1 MDDEARKLIKD
12 IILKGTTQEKIALF
26 SFNYQDSLEKLIKKF
41 QLFSKANYIRFFKG
55 NDAPFHYRMVENL
68 AKSYRGENY
77 INLAFRGSSK
87 TSLAK
92 LFLVFVILNDR
103 DKIRKYIKVLS
114 RDIKNSKQI
123 VTDVFNMCLDV
134 QYIYGD
140 VFEKEGEKKR
150 EERMDS
156 FTLKSGVKLT
166 AGSVG
171 QAQRGHIQDAYR
183 PDWLWF
189 EDIEDRESISSQ
201 VITEGIIAR
210 CDEAI
215 IGLDK
220 QGSWFVTGN
229 YISENGTIQ
238 WFLDKKNKIEQIT
251 PILDV
256 TLKPTWD
263 IYSITDVEKIKQDA
277 EDFYG
282 EYMCDPSRSEGKF
295 FDIDRIDN
303 DLKAIREPK
312 QVRDDINY
320 WNGYLMHHR
329 YGIGADTGEGVGLD
343 SSALAM
349 FDFVTGDLVATYHSN
364 IIKPELFA
372 YTIAKLGNEYGK
384 CVAAPEI
391 NNMSGGIVIVTLK
404 NIYENIY
411 QAVDRTRL
419 KEIESQ
425 KLGWHTNSRTKP
437 QMFMDFRRDYN
448 DGIVHIYDKNVLK
461 EMKSYNNSDII
472 ENPNSM
478 VTRHFDLLT
487 AVVIAWQLRNVL
499 REPKTAVVQYH
510 N

>member
-1 MDDEARKLIKD
+1 MNEDSRQLIKD
-12 IILKGTTQEKIALF
+12 IITKGIPQEKIILF
-26 SFNYQDSLEKLIKKF
+26 RFNKDDSNEKVYKKF
-41 QLFSKANYIRFFKG
+41 QLFAKSNYIRFFKG
-55 NDAPFHYRMVENL
+55 VDAPFHQEMVMNFIR
-68 AKSYRGENY
+68 SYRGENY

-92 LFLVFVILNDR
+92 LFLVFAILNDT
-103 DKIRKYIKVLS
+103 DKSRKYIKVLS

-134 QYIYGD
+134 QGIYGD
-140 VFEKEGEKKR
+140 VFEREGEKKR

-215 IGLDK
+215 LGLDK
-220 QGSWFVTGN
+220 QGNLFVTGN
-229 YISENGTIQ
+229 YISENGVIQ
-238 WFLDKKNKIEQIT
+238 WFLEKKDYIVQVV
-251 PILDV
+251 PILINEG
-256 TLKPTWD
+256 PSWS
-263 IYSITDVEKIKQDA
+263 IYSLTEIEKLKQNS

-282 EYMCDPSRSEGKF
+282 EYMCDPARSEGKF
-295 FDIDRIDN
+295 FDIDRIES
-303 DLKAIREPK
+303 DLKAVREPQ
-312 QVRDDINY
+312 QVRDGINY

-349 FDFVTGDLVATYHSN
+349 FDFTTGELTATYHSN
-364 IIKPELFA
+364 EIKPELFA
-372 YTIAKLGNEYGK
+372 YTIAKLGEAFGK
-384 CVAAPEI
+384 CVVAPEI

-419 KEIESQ
+419 KEVESQ

-448 DGIVHIYDKNVLK
+448 DGIVHIHDKQVLK
-461 EMKSYNNSDII
+461 EMKSYQNVDIT
-472 ENPNSM
+472 ENPNSNI
-478 VTRHFDLLT
+478 TRHFDLLT
-487 AVVIAWQLRNVL
+487 AVVIAWQMKSVL
-499 REPKTAVVQYH
+499 KEDKIGKVQYH
-510 N
+510 L

>member
-1 MDDEARKLIKD
+1 MEKQEAKEYIKN
-12 IILKGTTQEKIALF
+12 IIFNGTIGEKIALF
-26 SFNYQDSLEKLIKKF
+26 SFTKENSNEKIYKKF
-41 QLFSKANYIRFFKG
+41 QLFVKSNFIRFFKG
-55 NDAPFHYRMVENL
+55 EDAPFHQEMVMNFIR
-68 AKSYRGENY
+68 SYKGENF

-92 LFLVFVILNDR
+92 LFLVFVILNDT
-103 DKIRKYIKVLS
+103 DKTRKYIKVLS

-156 FTLKSGVKLT
+156 FTMKGGVKVT

-171 QAQRGHIQDAYR
+171 QTQRGHIQDAYR

-215 IGLDK
+215 VGLDR
-220 QGSWFVTGN
+220 QGNWFVTGN
-229 YISENGTIQ
+229 YISENGSIQ
-238 WFLDKKNKIEQIT
+238 WFVDKKNRILQIT
-251 PILDV
+251 PILINE
-256 TLKPTWD
+256 LPSWS
-263 IYSITDVEKIKQDA
+263 IYSLAEIEKIKQDA

-282 EYMCDPSRSEGKF
+282 EYMCDPARSEGKF
-295 FDIDRIDN
+295 FDIDRIEN

-312 QVRDDINY
+312 QLRDEVKY

-343 SSALAM
+343 SSALAV
-349 FDFVTGDLVATYHSN
+349 FDFVTGELVATYHSN
-364 IIKPELFA
+364 VIKPELFA
-372 YTIAKLGNEYGK
+372 YTIAKVGQEFGN
-384 CVAAPEI
+384 CVTAPEI

-404 NIYENIY
+404 NIYQNIF
-411 QAVDRTRL
+411 QATDRTKI

-425 KLGWHTNSRTKP
+425 KLGWHTNSRSKP

-448 DGIVHIYDKNVLK
+448 DGIIHIFDKQVLK

-487 AVVIAWQLRNVL
+487 AVVIAWQMRNEI

>member
-1 MDDEARKLIKD
+1 MDEARQIIKD
-12 IILKGTTQEKIALF
+12 IIVKGTREEKIALF
-26 SFNYQDSLEKLIKKF
+26 SFNKNDSNEKVYKKF
-41 QLFSKANYIRFFKG
+41 QLFSKSNYIRFFKG
-55 NDAPFHYRMVENL
+55 QDAPFHQEMVMNFIR
-68 AKSYRGENY
+68 SYRGENY

-92 LFLVFVILNDR
+92 LFLVFVILNDT
-103 DKIRKYIKVLS
+103 DKSRKYIKVLS

-134 QYIYGD
+134 QHIYGD

-229 YISENGTIQ
+229 YISENGSIQ
-238 WFLDKKNKIEQIT
+238 WFLDKKNKIEQVT
-251 PILDV
+251 PILENEQPSWV
-256 TLKPTWD
+256 VYTLQD
-263 IYSITDVEKIKQDA
+263 IEKIKQDA

-282 EYMCDPSRSEGKF
+282 EYMCDPARSEGKF
-295 FDIDRIDN
+295 FDIDCIEN
-303 DLKAIREPK
+303 DLKICKEPILVK
-312 QVRDDINY
+312 SNTKY
-320 WNGYLMHHR
+320 WFNRVVHHR
-329 YGIGADTGEGVGLD
+329 YGIGADTGEGVMLD
-343 SSALAM
+343 SSADAG
-349 FDFVTGDLVATYHSN
+349 FDFTTGDLVFTYHSN
-364 IIKPELFA
+364 EIKPELFA
-372 YTIAKLGNEYGK
+372 YKIAEHGHEFGD
-384 CVAAPEI
+384 CVIAPEI

-404 NIYENIY
+404 NIYQNIY
-411 QAVDRTRL
+411 QAIDRTRI
-419 KEIESQ
+419 KEVESQ

-448 DGIVHIYDKNVLK
+448 DGIVHIYDKQVLK

-472 ENPNSM
+472 ENPNSNI
-478 VTRHFDLLT
+478 TRHFDLLT
-487 AVVIAWQLRNVL
+487 AVVIAWQMKNVL
-499 REPKTAVVQYH
+499 KEPRVVNVQYH
-510 N
+510 